1 MARIFLR
8 SNHKQTIFIDSVCS
22 AENYL
27 GQQAFMDGHV
37 VSAAAEIAVH
47 SRNYMHLICTK
58 RPQFNEEKKSSS
70 KQTGFFLFVC
80 LTVFNGPYEN
90 RCFC

>member
-37 VSAAAEIAVH
+37 VSAAAKIAVH

-58 RPQFNEEKKSSS
+58 RPQFNKTKSAPGAASS
-70 KQTGFFLFVC
+70 GSCTDTFL
-80 LTVFNGPYEN
+80 GGS
-90 RCFC
+90 

>member
-37 VSAAAEIAVH
+37 VSAAAKIAVH
-47 SRNYMHLICTK
+47 SRNYMHLICTET
-58 RPQFNEEKKSSS
+58 PQFNN
-70 KQTGFFLFVC
+70 FLLVC
-80 LTVFNGPYEN
+80 LLFDHHSGIP
-90 RCFC
+90 

>member
-27 GQQAFMDGHV
+27 GQQAFMDHV

-47 SRNYMHLICTK
+47 SRNYMHLICT
-58 RPQFNEEKKSSS
+58 EKPKFQ
-70 KQTGFFLFVC
+70 KKILFD
-80 LTVFNGPYEN
+80 LG
-90 RCFC
+90 

>member
-37 VSAAAEIAVH
+37 VSAAEIAVH

-58 RPQFNEEKKSSS
+58 RPQFNEKKNPHLN
-70 KQTGFFLFVC
+70 KPDFFFILFDSI
-80 LTVFNGPYEN
+80 
-90 RCFC
+90 

>member
-37 VSAAAEIAVH
+37 VSAAAKIAVH

-58 RPQFNEEKKSSS
+58 RPQFNEKKSFFT
-70 KQTGFFLFVC
+70 QTGFFFHFVV
-80 LTVFNGPYEN
+80 TVFNEPYEN
-90 RCFC
+90 RSFC